1 MIELSKNEEFILLAI
16 WMLKDN
22 AYGVTIRSKVME
34 ASQKTLH
41 YGSLYNTL
49 DLLMKKK
56 LVTIKESKPQS
67 FRGGRRKKL
76 YFLTDD
82 GSRALNAAIQV
93 YKTVWNNIKEFTFAF
108 DND

>member
-1 MIELSKNEEFILLAI
+1 MFELSKNEELILLTI
-16 WMLKDN
+16 WRLKDN

-34 ASQKTLH
+34 ATHKALH

-56 LVTIKESKPQS
+56 LVTIRESKPQS
-67 FRGGRRKKL
+67 VRGGRRKKL
-76 YFLTDD
+76 YFLTND
-82 GSRALNAAIQV
+82 GSQALKAALQV
-93 YKTVWNNIKEFTFAF
+93 YKAAWSNIPDFAF

>member
-1 MIELSKNEEFILLAI
+1 MMFLLSKNEELILLAI
-16 WMLKDN
+16 WRLKDN

-34 ASQKTLH
+34 ITRRTLH

-56 LVTIKESKPQS
+56 LVTIKESQPQS
-67 FRGGRRKKL
+67 VRGGRRKKL
-76 YFLTDD
+76 YFLTDE
-82 GSRALNAAIQV
+82 GSKALKAAFQV
-93 YKTVWNNIKEFTFAF
+93 YKAAWSSIPDFAF